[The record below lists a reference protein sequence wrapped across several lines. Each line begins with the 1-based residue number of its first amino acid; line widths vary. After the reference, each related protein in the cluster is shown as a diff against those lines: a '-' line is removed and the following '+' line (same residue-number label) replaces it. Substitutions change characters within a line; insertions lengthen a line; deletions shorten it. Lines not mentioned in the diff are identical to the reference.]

1 MRKEVIAGLL
11 VLLMLAAAGGYV
23 IMNNDVAEPNDADN
37 SDGTSE
43 ENNLIDDE
51 LAEYGKAICRD
62 CLKEIPK
69 KDLTDEELK
78 KLEESK

>member
-1 MRKEVIAGLL
+1 MSE
-11 VLLMLAAAGGYV
+11 Y
-23 IMNNDVAEPNDADN
+23 NE
-37 SDGTSE
+37 DGTIFGKYCSHD
-43 ENNLIDDE
+43 NLIDDE

-78 KLEESK
+78 KLEESKL

>member
-1 MRKEVIAGLL
+1 MSE
-11 VLLMLAAAGGYV
+11 Y
-23 IMNNDVAEPNDADN
+23 NE
-37 SDGTSE
+37 DGTIFGKHCSHD
-43 ENNLIDDE
+43 NLIDDE

-78 KLEESK
+78 KLEESR